1 MLINYKGQEIK
12 VGNIDF
18 NSLIEIIEARFAYEL
33 QSMYQVIYQ
42 DDDDS
47 NPVLIVDDD
56 SLQGAC
62 NTLFIFQVNLC
73 QTKNTQLVLEVQNA
87 NIDASNY
94 ILKRQIST
102 EKSNIYQ
109 ESLHQINEKLKEY
122 KEQQK
127 YQEIQESIYEVK
139 DEDLTIQNI
148 MQYYQNKLTKF
159 VANYQKQSNEHKA
172 KHYQQYQECFGSLL
186 ERMNKKLQNQFELIT
201 QQKKEIRQDVEN
213 LNEFKQFN

>member
-12 VGNIDF
+12 VGYIDF

-47 NPVLIVDDD
+47 SPVLIVDDD
-56 SLQGAC
+56 SLQGAY
-62 NTLFIFQVNLC
+62 NLC

-159 VANYQKQSNEHKA
+159 VTNYQKQSNEHKA

-186 ERMNKKLQNQFELIT
+186 ERMNKKLLNQFELIT
-201 QQKKEIRQDVEN
+201 QQQKEIRNHVEN
-213 LNEFKQFN
+213 INEFKQFI

>member
-1 MLINYKGQEIK
+1 MLIIYKGQEIK

-18 NSLIEIIEARFAYEL
+18 NSLIEIIETRFAYEL
-33 QSMYQVIYQ
+33 QSMYQIIYKD

-47 NPVLIVDDD
+47 NPVIIVDDD
-56 SLQGAC
+56 SLQGA
-62 NTLFIFQVNLC
+62 VNLC
-73 QTKNTQLVLEVQNA
+73 QTKNIELVLEVQNA

-109 ESLHQINEKLKEY
+109 ESLHQINEKLREY
-122 KEQQK
+122 KEQHK

-139 DEDLTIQNI
+139 DEDLTIQHI
-148 MQYYQNKLTKF
+148 MQYYQKQLTKF
-159 VANYQKQSNEHKA
+159 VANYQKQSNEHKT

-186 ERMNKKLQNQFELIT
+186 ERMNKKLLNQFELIT
-201 QQKKEIRQDVEN
+201 QNQKDIQKKVEN
-213 LNEFKQFN
+213 LNEFQQFQ